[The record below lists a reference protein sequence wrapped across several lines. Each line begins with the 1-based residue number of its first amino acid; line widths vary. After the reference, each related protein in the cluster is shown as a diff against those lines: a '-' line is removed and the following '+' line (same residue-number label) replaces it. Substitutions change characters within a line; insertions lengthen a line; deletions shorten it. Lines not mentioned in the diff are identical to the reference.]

1 VLYVTLATGIINL
14 HKYMSYIMFALD
26 VNNTKYMSNT
36 IVIQWRK
43 YTLYSDSHTR
53 ENIHARINTHIVLTV
68 MYVYM
73 V

>member
-1 VLYVTLATGIINL
+1 MLYVALATGTIIL

-26 VNNTKYMSNT
+26 VNKTKYMSNT

-53 ENIHARINTHIVLTV
+53 VNIHARISTHKS
-68 MYVYM
+68 
-73 V
+73 